1 MDTLIAL
8 AAPISAIIVAI
19 IEWRAY
25 NDRKAM
31 ATAKAEEEL
40 RQKQREKESR
50 LSMKMMNATMQLSI
64 VSANALTN
72 GHNNGNV
79 EDARKAAAEAQ
90 AEYNTFLQEV
100 AAHSIA
106 SRSVGG
112 SV

>member
-8 AAPISAIIVAI
+8 AAPLSAIIVAV

-25 NDRKAM
+25 QDRKAM
-31 ATAKAEEEL
+31 KNAKAEEEL

-79 EDARKAAAEAQ
+79 EKAREAAAEAQ
-90 AEYNTFLQEV
+90 DEYTAFLQEV
-100 AAHSIA
+100 AAHNIT
-106 SRSVGG
+106 
-112 SV
+112 

>member
-1 MDTLIAL
+1 MDTLLSL
-8 AAPISAIIVAI
+8 AAPISAIIVAV

-25 NDRKAM
+25 MDRKAM
-31 ATAKAEEEL
+31 QKAKDEEEL

-79 EDARKAAAEAQ
+79 ETARRAANEAQ
-90 AEYNTFLQEV
+90 AEYTSFLQEV
-100 AAHSIA
+100 TAHNLT
-106 SRSVGG
+106 
-112 SV
+112 